1 MILTMILII
10 TTIFSAQCT
19 LLFVI
24 MYNAACNIKD
34 KGIRI
39 YKEQIGSSSPEFKL
53 VDYPTMDDK
62 REISL
67 KSSDRMKQEKN
78 VV

>member
-1 MILTMILII
+1 MKI
-10 TTIFSAQCT
+10 Q
-19 LLFVI
+19 
-24 MYNAACNIKD
+24 MYNAAYNIKD
-34 KGIRI
+34 EGIRI